1 MRKMMLSLALV
12 CVSMSA
18 WAAKYSVVVNV
29 TTQRVAILR
38 DGKLGRGNND
48 VKGSNLAVVK
58 LEKKDGDVYA
68 SLTSVK
74 SLPMTGIES
83 CRVQKD
89 GTLSI
94 YGISYRDKRI
104 SQAYREAKAY
114 LDKTDEPIEVTLY
127 TE

>member
-1 MRKMMLSLALV
+1 MLSLALV

-18 WAAKYSVVVNV
+18 WATKYSVEVNV
-29 TTQRVAILR
+29 TTQKVAILR
-38 DGKLGRGNND
+38 DGKFVKGSND

-89 GTLSI
+89 GTLSV

>member
-1 MRKMMLSLALV
+1 MKKMMLSLALV

-18 WAAKYSVVVNV
+18 WAAKYSVEVNV
-29 TTQRVAILR
+29 TTQKVAILR
-38 DGKLGRGNND
+38 DGKLVKGSNVD
-48 VKGSNLAVVK
+48 KGSNLAVVK

-89 GTLSI
+89 GTLSV

>member
-18 WAAKYSVVVNV
+18 WATKYSVEVNV
-29 TTQRVAILR
+29 TTQKVAILR
-38 DGKLGRGNND
+38 DGKLIKGSND

-74 SLPMTGIES
+74 SLPMTSIES

-89 GTLSI
+89 GTLSV

-127 TE
+127 T

>member
-1 MRKMMLSLALV
+1 MKKMMLSLALV
-12 CVSMSA
+12 CVTMSA
-18 WAAKYSVVVNV
+18 WAAKYSVEVNV
-29 TTQRVAILR
+29 TTQKVAILR
-38 DGKLGRGNND
+38 DGKLVKGSND

>member
-29 TTQRVAILR
+29 TTQRVAIFR
-38 DGKLGRGNND
+38 DGKLVRGNND

-58 LEKKDGDVYA
+58 LEKKDGDIYA

>member
-1 MRKMMLSLALV
+1 MLSLALV
-12 CVSMSA
+12 CVSISA
-18 WAAKYSVVVNV
+18 WAAKYSVAVNV
-29 TTQRVAILR
+29 TTQKVAILR
-38 DGKLGRGNND
+38 DGKLIKGSND

-89 GTLSI
+89 GTLSV

-114 LDKTDEPIEVTLY
+114 LDNTDEPIEVTLY

>member
-29 TTQRVAILR
+29 TTQRVAIFR
-38 DGKLGRGNND
+38 DGKLVRGNND

-68 SLTSVK
+68 SLISVK
-74 SLPMTGIES
+74 NLPMTGIES

>member
-29 TTQRVAILR
+29 TTQRVAIFR
-38 DGKLGRGNND
+38 DGKLVRGNND

>member
-12 CVSMSA
+12 CVYMSA

-29 TTQRVAILR
+29 TTQRVAIFR
-38 DGKLGRGNND
+38 DGKLVRGNND

-68 SLTSVK
+68 SLISVK
-74 SLPMTGIES
+74 NLPMTGIES

>member
-1 MRKMMLSLALV
+1 MMLSLALV

-18 WAAKYSVVVNV
+18 WAAKYSVEVNV
-29 TTQRVAILR
+29 TTQKVAILR
-38 DGKLGRGNND
+38 DGKLISGSNVD
-48 VKGSNLAVVK
+48 KGSNLAVVK

-68 SLTSVK
+68 SLASVK
-74 SLPMTGIES
+74 SVPMTGIES

-94 YGISYRDKRI
+94 YGISYRDDKI
-104 SQAYREAKAY
+104 SRAYREAKAY

>member
-1 MRKMMLSLALV
+1 MKKMMLSLALV
-12 CVSMSA
+12 CVSISA
-18 WAAKYSVVVNV
+18 WAAKYSVAVNV
-29 TTQRVAILR
+29 TTQKVAILR
-38 DGKLGRGNND
+38 DGKLIKGSND

-83 CRVQKD
+83 CREQKD
-89 GTLSI
+89 GTLSV

-114 LDKTDEPIEVTLY
+114 LDNTDEPIEVTLY

>member
-38 DGKLGRGNND
+38 DGKLVRGNND

-58 LEKKDGDVYA
+58 LEKKDGDVFA
-68 SLTSVK
+68 SLISVK
-74 SLPMTGIES
+74 NLPMTGIES

-89 GTLSI
+89 GNLSF

>member
-38 DGKLGRGNND
+38 DGKLVRGNND

-68 SLTSVK
+68 SLISVK
-74 SLPMTGIES
+74 NLPMTGIES

-89 GTLSI
+89 GNLSV

>member
-1 MRKMMLSLALV
+1 MKKMMLSLALV

-18 WAAKYSVVVNV
+18 WAAKYSVEVNV
-29 TTQRVAILR
+29 TTQKVAILR
-38 DGKLGRGNND
+38 DGKLVKGSNVD
-48 VKGSNLAVVK
+48 KGSNLAVVK

>member
-1 MRKMMLSLALV
+1 MKKMMLSLVLV
-12 CVSMSA
+12 CVTMSA
-18 WAAKYSVVVNV
+18 WAAKYAVEVNV
-29 TTQRVAILR
+29 TTQKVAILR
-38 DGKLGRGNND
+38 DGKLVSGKD
-48 VKGSNLAVVK
+48 EVKGTNLAVVK

-74 SLPMTGIES
+74 NMPMTGIES

-94 YGISYRDKRI
+94 YGISYRDNRI
-104 SQAYREAKAY
+104 SRAYREAKAY
-114 LDKTDEPIEVTLY
+114 LDKTNEPIEVTLY

>member
-12 CVSMSA
+12 CVSMTA
-18 WAAKYSVVVNV
+18 WAAKYSVEVNV
-29 TTQRVAILR
+29 TTQKVAILR
-38 DGKLGRGNND
+38 DGKLVKGSNN

-89 GTLSI
+89 GTLSV

>member
-1 MRKMMLSLALV
+1 MKKMMLSLALV

-18 WAAKYSVVVNV
+18 WAAKYSVAVNV
-29 TTQRVAILR
+29 TTQKVAILR
-38 DGKLGRGNND
+38 DGKLIKGSND

-89 GTLSI
+89 GTLSV

-114 LDKTDEPIEVTLY
+114 LDNTDEPIEVTLY

>member
-1 MRKMMLSLALV
+1 MKKMMLSLALV
-12 CVSMSA
+12 CVSISA
-18 WAAKYSVVVNV
+18 WAAKYSVAVNV
-29 TTQRVAILR
+29 TTQKVAILR
-38 DGKLGRGNND
+38 DGKLIKGSND

-89 GTLSI
+89 GTLSV

-114 LDKTDEPIEVTLY
+114 LDNTDEPIEVTLY